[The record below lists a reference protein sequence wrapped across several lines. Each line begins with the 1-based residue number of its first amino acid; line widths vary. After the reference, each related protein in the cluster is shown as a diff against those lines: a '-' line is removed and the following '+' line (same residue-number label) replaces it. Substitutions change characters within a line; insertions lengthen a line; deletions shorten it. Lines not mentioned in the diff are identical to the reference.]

1 MGFGLVDPIL
11 PVISTQLNASASQVN
26 LLFTSYNGVMAVA
39 SIITGLL
46 SKKLGIKKTLIC
58 GTILIAIFSTSC
70 GLMTNVNGII
80 ILRCAWGLENA
91 LFIATALTAI
101 INYSKNNAKR
111 SIILYEAAMG
121 VGFSVGPLVG
131 GLLGQYS
138 WKFPFFAVGCMMVIA
153 FVLITV
159 FIPSNHEK
167 DKHFGDGDRRNISIL
182 DPFKAI
188 LKYRHIRT
196 CGIIALLYNF
206 GFFTLFAYSPYIMGL
221 DAVGIGLVFLCWGI
235 LVALMST
242 VVAPRIQYSYG
253 VIKPMYFVLGIFTF
267 LLYLMA
273 IFAENSTMIIFA
285 VILSGAVIGLNNTL
299 MTTVVMEGSSID
311 RPTTSASYNFLRF
324 IGSAIAPYLAGIL
337 GENISD
343 SAPFIFAGSL
353 LLISIIYMY
362 FNRKNII
369 SV

>member
-1 MGFGLVDPIL
+1 MSMALSYFVVLGVWEMLYL
-11 PVISTQLNASASQVN
+11 LQQLLQ
-26 LLFTSYNGVMAVA
+26 LLL
-39 SIITGLL
+39 IIQ
-46 SKKLGIKKTLIC
+46 KT
-58 GTILIAIFSTSC
+58 
-70 GLMTNVNGII
+70 MQNVQS
-80 ILRCAWGLENA
+80 
-91 LFIATALTAI
+91 F
-101 INYSKNNAKR
+101 
-111 SIILYEAAMG
+111 YEAAMG

-299 MTTVVMEGSSID
+299 MTNVVMEGSSID